1 MTDRPESQHE
11 GRSQPIFGTLAWRA
25 DEDGC
30 THLVAQDGVPDGL
43 RVACVDDE
51 GAVTDITDDV
61 TRVASPALGGVYPAW
76 FVPGPCTVVLTL
88 ADRVVTVEAGS
99 PW

>member
-1 MTDRPESQHE
+1 MTNLTE
-11 GRSQPIFGTLAWRA
+11 GQPDGRAQPIFGTLVWRA

-30 THLVAQDGVPDGL
+30 THLVAQDGVPNGL
-43 RVACVDDE
+43 RVAWLDDN
-51 GAVTDITDDV
+51 GAITDITNDV
-61 TRVASPALGGVYPAW
+61 TRTASPALGGVYPAW

-88 ADRVVTVEAGS
+88 GDRVVTIEAGD